1 MFIRGS
7 RPEVCFPWSPRYV
20 LSSSLPVLQVEAIS
34 DEWEDNSKSHGRGLS
49 DSSPRVL
56 IGCVTSLM
64 DGAGYINQTT
74 YFSLESVCEGTR
86 NASLVHVSN

>member
-1 MFIRGS
+1 M
-7 RPEVCFPWSPRYV
+7 
-20 LSSSLPVLQVEAIS
+20 QVEAIS